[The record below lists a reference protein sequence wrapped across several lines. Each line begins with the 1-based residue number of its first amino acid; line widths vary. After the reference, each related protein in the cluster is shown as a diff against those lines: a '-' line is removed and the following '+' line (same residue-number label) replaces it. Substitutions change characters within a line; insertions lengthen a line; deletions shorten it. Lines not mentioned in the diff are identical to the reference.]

1 MAICKNCG
9 KGLIIRNGK
18 CVYCGAVPD
27 GDCANNSGQYNGYS
41 QRKRQRYDSKDNK
54 PNLIYQIFLV
64 FMVLAIIIPISFAE
78 YETKNGSWWGIAT
91 MYGVNGSI
99 VLWSVIT
106 MVYAVRGHFSSR
118 IPDVASGGEMVVGN
132 GDCVTFG
139 TDWYRTVDYLLL
151 RTLLLLFSPNEL
163 HCDTRS
169 DADTLSF
176 VGGAASAVACVCL
189 I

>member
-9 KGLIIRNGK
+9 KSLIIRNGK

-78 YETKNGSWWGIAT
+78 YETKNGSWWGNRHNVWCKWIDCSLVC
-91 MYGVNGSI
+91 YNNG
-99 VLWSVIT
+99 LCC
-106 MVYAVRGHFSSR
+106 SR
-118 IPDVASGGEMVVGN
+118 A
-132 GDCVTFG
+132 F
-139 TDWYRTVDYLLL
+139 
-151 RTLLLLFSPNEL
+151 FQQK
-163 HCDTRS
+163 
-169 DADTLSF
+169 
-176 VGGAASAVACVCL
+176 
-189 I
+189 

>member
-118 IPDVASGGEMVVGN
+118 NKTWRIYYEWIHYPVEIIFAVVG
-132 GDCVTFG
+132 
-139 TDWYRTVDYLLL
+139 YLVLYNYDE
-151 RTLLLLFSPNEL
+151 TWILLFNLLTGTWPIVGA
-163 HCDTRS
+163 HCIEKTAGYNQWD
-169 DADTLSF
+169 F
-176 VGGAASAVACVCL
+176 
-189 I
+189 